1 MDNNDVNLDN
11 ELARRTAV
19 LVDSSDDEP
28 TVAPIDDSTE
38 DEFAPDL
45 REIFSRYSIAS
56 NNNSRR
62 MTFIIRR
69 GRVRGRRR
77 AIMQRLDIDNE
88 IEDRLF
94 DADTEIAL
102 RISMDTYK
110 PAVQTV
116 TKELIDAQCPVIK
129 ARHQK
134 EKCTVCQEDVKRNEN
149 IRILP
154 CGHYLHDECM
164 IGWYTTGNAVCP
176 ICRDKTFENKKEKDD
191 INILI

>member
-45 REIFSRYSIAS
+45 REIFSRYNIVS

-176 ICRDKTFENKKEKDD
+176 ICRDKTFENKKRKR
-191 INILI
+191 